1 MGKNEKSS
9 TVQRIRKFGL
19 VTYLDEHEVITAL
32 KKNIDK
38 ITRYAYAVHDNEK
51 ESADNHI
58 HILLYT
64 YHGHS
69 YNAVRNWFSKRQ
81 NTFAKPILD
90 DESAVDYLT
99 HKNEPDKVQYS
110 DCIIQ
115 KYNFVVDN
123 IVYDDNGYNILQ
135 AVLDKVPLRTIA
147 KRYGR
152 DFIYHYRAYKE
163 LSEDILFEES
173 REEFSEQK
181 KPVQLFFDEDIF

>member
-9 TVQRIRKFGL
+9 IVQRLRKFGL

-38 ITRYAYAVHDNEK
+38 ITRYAFAVHDNEK

-81 NTFAKPILD
+81 NTFAQPILD
-90 DESAVDYLT
+90 DERAVDYLT

-110 DCIIQ
+110 DSIIQ
-115 KYNFVVDN
+115 KYNFVVED
-123 IVYDDNGYNILQ
+123 ILYDDNGYNILQ

-147 KRYGR
+147 KRFGR

-163 LSEDILFEES
+163 LAEDIRFEES
-173 REEFSEQK
+173 RVEFGEDT
-181 KPVQLFFDEDIF
+181 KPVQIFFDEDIF

>member
-1 MGKNEKSS
+1 MWNNEKNS
-9 TVQRIRKFGL
+9 TVRLRKFGL

-32 KKNIDK
+32 KNNIDK
-38 ITRYAYAVHDNEK
+38 ILRYAYAVHDNEN

-64 YHGHS
+64 YHPRS
-69 YNAVRNWFSKRQ
+69 YNTVRNWFSKRQ

-90 DESAVDYLT
+90 DERAVDYLT

-110 DCIIQ
+110 DSIIQ

-147 KRYGR
+147 KRFGR

-163 LSEDILFEES
+163 LAEDIRFEES
-173 REEFSEQK
+173 SADFVD
-181 KPVQLFFDEDIF
+181 KPVNVQLTVDEELF

>member
-1 MGKNEKSS
+1 MVKNEKTS

-38 ITRYAYAVHDNEK
+38 ITRYAFAVHDNEK

-99 HKNEPDKVQYS
+99 HKNELDKVQYS
-110 DCIIQ
+110 DSIIQ

-147 KRYGR
+147 KRFGR

-163 LSEDILFEES
+163 LAEDIRFEES
-173 REEFSEQK
+173 TSDFVD
-181 KPVQLFFDEDIF
+181 KPVNVQLTVDEDLF